1 MEIIDK
7 LFVFYM
13 IIIKNM
19 KDKYRNLNRSLFQ
32 NSSLKYI

>member
-7 LFVFYM
+7 FFVFYM

-19 KDKYRNLNRSLFQ
+19 KDKYRNLNQSLFQ
-32 NSSLKYI
+32 NSNLKSI